1 MTRYTDGSK
10 ERVKDALDL
19 VEIVST
25 RTDLRRVG
33 GRFVGLCPFHE
44 ERTPSFSVSPEKGV
58 YYCFG
63 CQATGD
69 GIRFVQETEA
79 LGFGEALEAL
89 AGRYNVE
96 LEPEHQDPR
105 EEERRRRRSRLESLL
120 ERTSRYYERF
130 LWAGEEAAPAREYLA
145 SRGLEEPVLRAF
157 RVGYAPS
164 AFDRVARGALRDGF
178 TLEELEAAGVARRGR
193 TGTLVDRF
201 RERIMFPLADARGR
215 VLGFGARALRDGQ
228 APKYLNTSENELYHK
243 GRQLFGLDLA
253 RAPAARAGRVIVVEG
268 YTDVLALHQAGIE
281 EAVAVM
287 GTAITPE
294 QLAELSR
301 AARTVFL
308 ALDADRAGQDAMLRA
323 AAAAADRDVTLRV
336 VGLPEGGDPADLVR
350 TEGSER
356 FRARLDGAVSVV
368 EFQVARVLATAD
380 LGSLG
385 GRDRALDAL
394 APLLA
399 AAPRGSITREELIR
413 RAADR
418 LDVPLELVVGRLRG
432 GGPPGRAA
440 PRPPGERSVPGG
452 GPPPPGPGG
461 PPPRA
466 AAPRSRARRA
476 GRGAVRG
483 HVPRR
488 EATRARVPRTDRARP
503 PVVRGPRPRGCPPP
517 GSRGRPARRAGG
529 RRPRAR
535 RGGGGGPGPLRVRAL
550 VRSGAADLLPAAR
563 AAPGRA
569 RAAPGERRPLLRA
582 RARALARPGG
592 GAEGDRRTDAR
603 VGLSAGGAGDGIAGH
618 PGRRV
623 ELERGRGRGRAEAS
637 RVNPSRRPRGR
648 DEAHPCRYSPPSG
661 PR

>member
-120 ERTSRYYERF
+120 ERTSGYYERF

-145 SRGLEEPVLRAF
+145 SRGLEDPVLRAF

-201 RERIMFPLADARGR
+201 RERITFPLADARGR

-301 AARTVFL
+301 AARTVYL

-336 VGLPEGGDPADLVR
+336 VGLPDGGDPADLVR

-356 FRARLDGAVSVV
+356 FRGRLDGAVSVV

-440 PRPPGERSVPGG
+440 PRRPGERSTPGG

-461 PPPRA
+461 PRR
-466 AAPRSRARRA
+466 APRRRA
-476 GRGAVRG
+476 LEPAERAEALFVAMCLAEKRRGRAYLARIEPGHLSSEALGRAVVHLLAHEDDPLAGLGDADAELGAV
-483 HVPRR
+483 VAEVLALSESEPSSDQ
-488 EATRARVPRTDRARP
+488 A
-503 PVVRGPRPRGCPPP
+503 
-517 GSRGRPARRAGG
+517 
-529 RRPRAR
+529 
-535 RGGGGGPGPLRVRAL
+535 LRISFL
-550 VRSGAADLLPAAR
+550 QLEL
-563 AAPGRA
+563 
-569 RAAPGERRPLLRA
+569 
-582 RARALARPGG
+582 
-592 GAEGDRRTDAR
+592 
-603 VGLSAGGAGDGIAGH
+603 
-618 PGRRV
+618 RRV
-623 ELERGRGRGRAEAS
+623 ERELRRASGGRSFERERELWPVREGVRKEIAALMRA
-637 RVNPSRRPRGR
+637 
-648 DEAHPCRYSPPSG
+648 SG
-661 PR
+661 

>member
-120 ERTSRYYERF
+120 ERTSGYYERF
-130 LWAGEEAAPAREYLA
+130 LWAGEEAALAREYLA

-178 TLEELEAAGVARRGR
+178 TLEELEAAVVARRGR

-201 RERIMFPLADARGR
+201 RERITFPLADARGR

-356 FRARLDGAVSVV
+356 FRGRLDGAVSVV

-418 LDVPLELVVGRLRG
+418 LDVPLELIVGRLRG

-440 PRPPGERSVPGG
+440 PRPPGERAVPGG
-452 GPPPPGPGG
+452 GPPPPGAGG
-461 PPPRA
+461 PRR
-466 AAPRSRARRA
+466 APRRRA
-476 GRGAVRG
+476 LEPAERAEALFVAMCLAEKRRGRAYLARIEPGHLSSEALGRAVVHLLAHEDDPLAGLGDADAELGAV
-483 HVPRR
+483 VAEVLALSESEPSSDQ
-488 EATRARVPRTDRARP
+488 A
-503 PVVRGPRPRGCPPP
+503 
-517 GSRGRPARRAGG
+517 
-529 RRPRAR
+529 
-535 RGGGGGPGPLRVRAL
+535 LRISFL
-550 VRSGAADLLPAAR
+550 QLEL
-563 AAPGRA
+563 
-569 RAAPGERRPLLRA
+569 
-582 RARALARPGG
+582 
-592 GAEGDRRTDAR
+592 
-603 VGLSAGGAGDGIAGH
+603 
-618 PGRRV
+618 RRV
-623 ELERGRGRGRAEAS
+623 ERELRRASGGRSFERERELWPVREGVRKEIAALMRA
-637 RVNPSRRPRGR
+637 
-648 DEAHPCRYSPPSG
+648 SG
-661 PR
+661 